1 MTRFLR
7 YALIIGGALMS
18 ILLFFLTTVSENSSR
33 FERYYEWLLDANA
46 VVALALLILVLTLVL
61 RLFRRFRAREFGSK
75 LMTRLVV
82 LFALVGILPGT
93 VIYVV
98 SVQFVSRSIESWFD
112 VKVESALDSGKNM
125 GMTALDFLLAD
136 LQSKAKDMASELS
149 DPSESSMSIHLSRLR
164 ERMQVQE
171 ATIVNSKGR
180 LIASANENVNSLL
193 PELPTPEMLRQV
205 KLSRFYAA
213 RDEKLVPTPGSDD
226 DPVTASSSSNSAAN
240 SASGI
245 TETRGATRPA
255 LAPEP
260 ARILRS
266 RVVVPLRMS
275 TGWISLQNEALYL
288 QLIQPVPINLAM
300 HAEALSNASREYQ
313 VRSIG
318 RVNLKKMYIITLTL
332 TLLLAIVAAITSAFL
347 ISGELA
353 RPLLLLAEGTKAV
366 TEGNF
371 SPRPIVTSTD
381 ELGSLTKSFNTMT
394 RQLFDARATVEK
406 NRNELENAKAYLESV
421 LANMSAGVMVLD
433 QNGNLVTCNES
444 VERILQRRLESEIN
458 KPLADIDGMQAF
470 AFAISKAFSE
480 QHAQSAAGGENER
493 EQHWQQQIEVPRP
506 NKGKKAT
513 LPATQGTS
521 TAPGEAV
528 VAEDE
533 QSITLLARGSHLP
546 VASGS
551 GYVVVFDDIS
561 NIISAQRSI
570 AWGEVARR
578 LAHEIKNPLTPIQ
591 LSAERLQMKLQ
602 DKLSETDVLILNK
615 STTTIVNQVTSMKRM
630 VDDFR
635 DYARTPP
642 AVLMPLNLA
651 GLIDEVL
658 HLYIAGDGRDAIKLT
673 LAADLPKV
681 MGDATQMRQ
690 VIHNLLQNAQ
700 DAVADN
706 TTPGFVPRIDVITDV
721 VRYTGTDQIAHS
733 AVRLSIIDNGPG
745 FSSKI
750 LARAFEPYATSKPR
764 GTGLGLAMVK
774 KIIDEHGGRIDIQN
788 RSDTNGAKVAILLLK
803 LAPDANTA

>member
-1 MTRFLR
+1 
-7 YALIIGGALMS
+7 MS
-18 ILLFFLTTVSENSSR
+18 ILLFFLTTVSENSAR

-46 VVALALLILVLTLVL
+46 VVALALLVLVLTLVF

-82 LFALVGILPGT
+82 LFALVGILPGS
-93 VIYVV
+93 VIYLV

-125 GMTALDFLLAD
+125 GLTALDFLLSD
-136 LQSKAKDMASELS
+136 LQSKANDMASELS
-149 DPSESSMSIHLSRLR
+149 DPSESSLSIHLSRLR
-164 ERMQVQE
+164 ERMQIQE

-180 LIASANENVNSLL
+180 LIASANDNVSSLL

-205 KLSRFYAA
+205 KLSRYYAA
-213 RDEKLVPTPGSDD
+213 RDEKLIQPAAD
-226 DPVTASSSSNSAAN
+226 DPATGSASPASSVSSA
-240 SASGI
+240 
-245 TETRGATRPA
+245 ETRGATRPA

-266 RVVVPLRMS
+266 RVVVPLRMT

-288 QLIQPVPINLAM
+288 QLIQPVPANLAM

-444 VERILQRRLESEIN
+444 VERILQHRLESEIN

-506 NKGKKAT
+506 SKGKKTAT
-513 LPATQGTS
+513 PAVSGA
-521 TAPGEAV
+521 TAAAPAEAV

-602 DKLSETDVLILNK
+602 DKLSETDVMILNK

-673 LAADLPKV
+673 MAADLPKV
-681 MGDATQMRQ
+681 MGDATQLRQ

-706 TTPGFVPRIDVITDV
+706 TTPGFVARIDVITDV

-803 LAPDANTA
+803 LAPDSNTA

>member
-18 ILLFFLTTVSENSSR
+18 ILLFFLTTVQENSAR

-46 VVALALLILVLTLVL
+46 VVALALLVLVLTLVL
-61 RLFRRFRAREFGSK
+61 RLFRRYRAKEFGSK

-82 LFALVGILPGT
+82 LFALVGILPGS
-93 VIYVV
+93 VIYLV

-125 GMTALDFLLAD
+125 GLTALDFLLAD
-136 LQSKAKDMASELS
+136 LQSKANDMASELS

-164 ERMQVQE
+164 ERMQIQE

-180 LIASANENVNSLL
+180 LIASANDNVGSLL
-193 PELPTPEMLRQV
+193 PELPTPDMLRQV
-205 KLSRFYAA
+205 KLSRYYAA
-213 RDEKLVPTPGSDD
+213 RDEKLIQPVGDD
-226 DPVTASSSSNSAAN
+226 DPATVSANAAASIAA
-240 SASGI
+240 
-245 TETRGATRPA
+245 ETRGATRPA

-266 RVVVPLRMS
+266 RVVVPLRMT

-288 QLIQPVPINLAM
+288 QLIQPVPANLAM

-433 QNGNLVTCNES
+433 QSGNLVTCNES

-470 AFAISKAFSE
+470 AVAISKAFSE

-506 NKGKKAT
+506 NKGKKA
-513 LPATQGTS
+513 A
-521 TAPGEAV
+521 APGEVV

-673 LAADLPKV
+673 MAADLPKV

-706 TTPGFVPRIDVITDV
+706 TSAAFVPRIDVITDV

-774 KIIDEHGGRIDIQN
+774 KIIEEHGGRIDIQN

-803 LAPDANTA
+803 LAPDSNTA

>member
-1 MTRFLR
+1 VTRFLR

-46 VVALALLILVLTLVL
+46 IVALALLILVLTLVW
-61 RLFRRFRAREFGSK
+61 RLFRRYRAREFGSK

-98 SVQFVSRSIESWFD
+98 SVRFVSLSIESWFD

-125 GMTALDFLLAD
+125 GLTALDFLLAD

-193 PELPTPEMLRQV
+193 PELPTPDMLRQV

-213 RDEKLVPTPGSDD
+213 RDEKLVPAPGSDGE
-226 DPVTASSSSNSAAN
+226 PATASASAAN
-240 SASGI
+240 NASTS

-266 RVVVPLRMS
+266 RVIVPLRMS

-394 RQLFDARATVEK
+394 RQLFDARAAVEK

-480 QHAQSAAGGENER
+480 QHAQSAAGGEIER

-506 NKGKKAT
+506 NVGKK
-513 LPATQGTS
+513 GVTS
-521 TAPGEAV
+521 AAPGEVV

-673 LAADLPKV
+673 MAAGLPKV

-803 LAPDANTA
+803 LAPDANTV